1 MQISKAAFDMI
12 VAEEVTSK
20 AYYERHYQRPEWPG
34 VQSGVTIGI
43 GYDLG
48 QASQAKI
55 RADWSGLVDPL
66 MLEVMVGCSGFT
78 GMAGREKCAAVK
90 SQILIPWDAAMHV
103 FEKRDVPAWTAKVL
117 KAVPGA
123 DRLTPSCLGTL
134 VDTAYNRGASF
145 NNAGERYREMR
156 AIRDHVA
163 DRKLDAVPAEFQ
175 SMKRLWPT
183 VAGLQRRCD
192 HRVDL
197 WRRGMHELPGQV
209 STATIEPRSD
219 VPTNAGP
226 ARTKPP
232 ATSKTQNGTTG
243 AIVAGGAGAAKT
255 ASDFGLSTTNITL
268 IVIASVC
275 IAVAVWWAWWKHRNP
290 S

>member
-20 AYYERHYQRPEWPG
+20 AYYEKHYQRPEWPG

-55 RADWSGLVDPL
+55 RADWSGLVTPQ
-66 MLEVMVGCSGFT
+66 MLDVMAGCSGFT
-78 GMAGREKCAAVK
+78 GAAGQEKCAAVK

-103 FEKRDVPAWTAKVL
+103 FANRDVPAWTAKVL
-117 KAVPGA
+117 QAVPGA

-145 NNAGERYREMR
+145 NNAGDRYREMR
-156 AIRDHVA
+156 AIRDDVRA
-163 DRKLDAVPAEFQ
+163 GNLAAVPGEFQ

-192 HRVDL
+192 HRIEL
-197 WRRGMHELPGQV
+197 WRRGMIEVPGKV
-209 STATIEPRSD
+209 APTAVEPRPD

-268 IVIASVC
+268 IVIATLC
-275 IAVAVWWAWWKHRNP
+275 IAAAVWWAWFRNRNP
-290 S
+290 K